1 MNWTKP
7 TAVRC
12 RNLWA
17 AAVLVVISVFT
28 GGCDRGPQGA
38 KATDP
43 IRIGQLASL
52 TGRQASLGQYAH
64 AGAVAAVKELN
75 AAGGVL
81 GRQLELITEDL
92 RSNSGEAATSVRKL
106 ISRDAVVAIVSSGTS
121 GQALEAGP
129 FCQQQGIPMVC
140 DGATAQEVTAMGDA
154 IFRVCFTDP
163 FQGTVMA
170 RFALETLKIQR
181 VGLLVDASSHYS
193 VGLAEFFKQ
202 RFLADGGTIV
212 GEQKY
217 SGGDRDFR
225 PQLTAL
231 KAAQPEA
238 LFIPGLYAETGLILP
253 QARELGI
260 MGSMLGGDGWEAPE
274 LLQLADKSAEG
285 GYFPVHFSTATP
297 TPRVREW
304 MKRVAAEFGREP
316 NGITALG
323 YDAVMLLADAI
334 RRAGTTDPAALRS
347 ALAATKDFDALT
359 GRITLDAQRN
369 AKKPAV
375 IVKIEAGAFK
385 FLQTVEP

>member
-1 MNWTKP
+1 M
-7 TAVRC
+7 AVIA
-12 RNLWA
+12 L
-17 AAVLVVISVFT
+17 LGT
-28 GGCDRGPQGA
+28 GCDRPTA
-38 KATDP
+38 SSKASDP

-64 AGAVAAVKELN
+64 AGTVAAVKELN

-81 GRQLELITEDL
+81 GRPIELLTEDL
-92 RSNSGEAATSVRKL
+92 RSNSGEAATAVRKL
-106 ISRDAVVAIVSSGTS
+106 ISRDAVVAIISSGTS

-170 RFALETLKIQR
+170 RFARENLKVQR
-181 VGLLVDASSHYS
+181 IGLLVDSSSHYS
-193 VGLAEFFKQ
+193 VGLADFFKR

-260 MGSMLGGDGWEAPE
+260 TGTMLGGDGWEAPE

-285 GYFPVHFSTATP
+285 GYFPVHFSTASP

-304 MKRVAAEFGREP
+304 MQRVAAEFGREP

-347 ALAATKDFDALT
+347 ALATTKDFDGLT

-369 AKKPAV
+369 AQKPAV
-375 IVKIEAGAFK
+375 IVKIEDGAFK

>member
-1 MNWTKP
+1 MN
-7 TAVRC
+7 
-12 RNLWA
+12 NIA
-17 AAVLVVISVFT
+17 AALCRLRVGWSGLALALIVAST
-28 GGCDRGPQGA
+28 GGCDRPTA
-38 KATDP
+38 SSKASDP

-52 TGRQASLGQYAH
+52 TGRQASLGQYSH

-81 GRQLELITEDL
+81 GRQIELITEDL
-92 RSNSGEAATSVRKL
+92 RSNSGEAATAVRKL
-106 ISRDAVVAIVSSGTS
+106 ISRDGVAAIISSGTS

-170 RFALETLKIQR
+170 RFARENLKVQR
-181 VGLLVDASSHYS
+181 IGLLVDSSSHYS
-193 VGLAEFFKQ
+193 VGLADFFKR

-260 MGSMLGGDGWEAPE
+260 TGTMLGGDGWEAPE

-285 GYFPVHFSTATP
+285 GYFPVHFSTASP

-304 MKRVAAEFGREP
+304 MQRVAAEFGREP

-347 ALAATKDFDALT
+347 ALATTKDFDGLT

-369 AKKPAV
+369 AQKPAV
-375 IVKIEAGAFK
+375 IVKIEDGAFK